1 MSDAV
6 EIWEQPEAREIYM
19 IAGWRQ
25 WADAGSISSSL
36 PRYIIQQ
43 TGARPIGAIKPD
55 GFYLFQIPGTHH
67 LMRPVITFEEGFPQS
82 LESPRNEI
90 FYSGDQQRGL
100 VIFLGDEP
108 HLAVERYVASFLKT
122 AEMLGVK
129 RIVGLGGVYGELPYD
144 KARTVS
150 GTYSQPHMKD
160 ELIALSVDLSN
171 YEGGAAIGSIICKRA
186 SEQNIEFTSLY
197 AFVPTYDFS
206 EIAEIANGIRLETD
220 FMAWLGVMRRIKH
233 MLKLDFDLSDLEKK
247 SRHLIDVMNTKLEE
261 LADAVPEASLQDYM
275 ARLSE
280 AFTETPFDPL
290 SDVWE
295 EELRKLFDDSE
306 GDES

>member
-1 MSDAV
+1 MNHTV

-25 WADAGSISSSL
+25 WADAGSVSSAL
-36 PRYIIQQ
+36 PQYIVDQ
-43 TGARPIGAIKPD
+43 TGAHRIGSIKPD

-67 LMRPVITFEEGFPQS
+67 LMRPVVKFVNGFPES
-82 LESPRNEI
+82 LETPRNELY
-90 FYSGDQQRGL
+90 YSGDAHRGL
-100 VIFLGDEP
+100 VVFLGDEP
-108 HLAVERYVASFLKT
+108 HMNIERYVAAFLKA

-144 KARTVS
+144 KERTVS
-150 GTYSQPHMKD
+150 GTYSQPHMKE
-160 ELIALSVDLSN
+160 ELDALAVDLSN

-186 SEQNIEFTSLY
+186 SEQGMEFTSLY

-206 EIAEIANGIRLETD
+206 GIAEIANGIRLETD

-233 MLKLDFDLSDLEKK
+233 MLKLDFDLADLETK
-247 SRHLIDVMNTKLEE
+247 SARLVDVMNTKLDE
-261 LADAVPEASLQDYM
+261 LARAVPEASLHDYM
-275 ARLSE
+275 ARLAE

-295 EELRKLFDDSE
+295 EELRKILNDSE